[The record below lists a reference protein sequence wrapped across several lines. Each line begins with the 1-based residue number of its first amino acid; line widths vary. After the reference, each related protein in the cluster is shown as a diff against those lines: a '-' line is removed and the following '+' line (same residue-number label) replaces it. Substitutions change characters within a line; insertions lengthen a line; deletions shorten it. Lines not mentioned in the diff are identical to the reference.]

1 MSTLVVV
8 ILWAAVVAYAV
19 SGGADFGSGFWDALA
34 GGAEAGK
41 DDRKRIDRSI
51 GPVWEANHVWL
62 IFILVYLWTAF
73 PKAFAA
79 IVTALFVP
87 LIGVAVGI
95 TLRGAA
101 FALRK
106 SSSTFA
112 QARVFGIAFALSS
125 IVTPFFMGA
134 AAGAIASGRVPLNA
148 DVDPLT
154 VWLGPTSILGGVLAV
169 GTCAWLAAVFLA
181 ADSAR
186 DGEAELAAA
195 FTTRAIWTGLVVGV
209 ISLIGVFVLE
219 TDATTL
225 ADGLERAG
233 APLLIV
239 SGIGGLFAMWL
250 LRQGRP
256 GSARLPAIIAVVAIV
271 VGWGVGQ
278 YPWIL
283 VDEVEIED
291 VVAGRATL
299 MGLIIA
305 FVGAALLVVPS
316 LIWLFRLT
324 NMGQLSAHQPRADSS
339 LATLNRLQTVATAS
353 SSSTANGD
361 GEADGT
367 AAEVRASQPPT

>member
-8 ILWAAVVAYAV
+8 ILWAGVVVYAV
-19 SGGADFGSGFWDALA
+19 SGGADFGSGFWDALS
-34 GGAEAGK
+34 GSPEEGS

-62 IFILVYLWTAF
+62 IFILVYLWTGF
-73 PKAFAA
+73 PTAFAA

-112 QARVFGIAFALSS
+112 QARLFGTAFALSS

-134 AAGAIASGRVPLNA
+134 AVGAIASGRVPLSG

-154 VWLGPTSILGGVLAV
+154 VWLGPTSMLGGVLAV

-186 DGEAELAAA
+186 DGEDELAAA
-195 FTTRAIWTGLVVGV
+195 FSARAMWSGVVVGL
-209 ISLIGVFVLE
+209 ISIVGIFVLE
-219 TDATTL
+219 TDAPTL

-233 APLLIV
+233 APLLTA
-239 SGIGGLFAMWL
+239 SGVGGLAAMWL
-250 LRQGRP
+250 LRQDRP
-256 GSARLPAIIAVVAIV
+256 GEARAPAIAAVVAIV

-283 VDEVEIED
+283 VDEVEIDD

-299 MGLIIA
+299 IGLVIA
-305 FVGAALLVVPS
+305 FVGAAVLVVPS
-316 LIWLFRLT
+316 LAWLFRLT
-324 NMGQLSAHQPRADSS
+324 NLGQLSAHEPRADSS
-339 LATLNRLQTVATAS
+339 LALLNRLKAEALATDEQRS
-353 SSSTANGD
+353 END
-361 GEADGT
+361 LDPAD
-367 AAEVRASQPPT
+367 R